1 MGTFLNRG
9 NAEFERAINSQIYVD
24 KTEMITFFNQVIN
37 TEQAYICV
45 SRPRRFGKT
54 ITANMIAAYFE
65 KGCDS
70 RSLFENR
77 KLGQTPD
84 WDRNLNKYDVI
95 RIDFAGIQAQK
106 GSGDEMLDYVENCLV
121 KELREAYS
129 LVQYDSELDKDLVDV
144 LARINEQTGAQFVI
158 VIDEWDALFRDN
170 PKGTKIQ
177 QRYINLLRTLF
188 KDNRSKKFTALA
200 YITGILPIKKYNSES
215 ALNNFDEYTMISPGP
230 LAGYVGFREE
240 EVQVLCEQYHM
251 DFEQLRDWYDG
262 YNLEG
267 CSHIFGPNSVVKAL
281 LRKRCENYW
290 SQTVVYNSL
299 TGYITMNYDGLKD
312 SIKLLLGS
320 QHVRVDT
327 LSYANDMVSF
337 HDRDS
342 VLTVL
347 IHLGYL
353 AYDQER
359 EEVYIPNKEV
369 RQIFER
375 AVKLSKWN
383 EVMRAIEASEDLLE
397 ATLEGDEEAVAEAI
411 DTCHM
416 ENTSIL
422 NYNNENALAC
432 VITLAYYTARKDYQI
447 FRELP
452 AGRGFADLVF
462 LPKKHVDSPALVM
475 ELKWKKNVSTALDQI
490 RDRQYPK
497 SLETYCGEILL
508 VGISYDKAED
518 HRGGS
523 GHTCRIERYE
533 KND

>member
-1 MGTFLNRG
+1 
-9 NAEFERAINSQIYVD
+9 
-24 KTEMITFFNQVIN
+24 
-37 TEQAYICV
+37 
-45 SRPRRFGKT
+45 
-54 ITANMIAAYFE
+54 
-65 KGCDS
+65 
-70 RSLFENR
+70 
-77 KLGQTPD
+77 
-84 WDRNLNKYDVI
+84 
-95 RIDFAGIQAQK
+95 
-106 GSGDEMLDYVENCLV
+106 
-121 KELREAYS
+121 
-129 LVQYDSELDKDLVDV
+129 
-144 LARINEQTGAQFVI
+144 
-158 VIDEWDALFRDN
+158 
-170 PKGTKIQ
+170 
-177 QRYINLLRTLF
+177 
-188 KDNRSKKFTALA
+188 
-200 YITGILPIKKYNSES
+200 
-215 ALNNFDEYTMISPGP
+215 
-230 LAGYVGFREE
+230 
-240 EVQVLCEQYHM
+240 M

-262 YNLEG
+262 YNLED
-267 CSHIFGPNSVVKAL
+267 CRHIFGPNSVVKAL

-299 TGYITMNYDGLKD
+299 AGYITMNYDGLKD
-312 SIKLLLGS
+312 SIKLLLGG

-327 LSYANDMVSF
+327 FSYANDMVSF

-383 EVMRAIEASEDLLE
+383 EVVSAIEASEELLE

-497 SLETYCGEILL
+497 SLEGYCGEILL
-508 VGISYDKAED
+508 VGISYDKSED
-518 HRGGS
+518 NRGGS